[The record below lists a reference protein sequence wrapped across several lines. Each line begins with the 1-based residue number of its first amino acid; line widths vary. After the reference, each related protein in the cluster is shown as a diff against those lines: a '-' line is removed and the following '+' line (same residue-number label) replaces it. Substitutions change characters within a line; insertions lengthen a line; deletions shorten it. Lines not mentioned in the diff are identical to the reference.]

1 MMMMMN
7 LSLTSPAKPPA
18 TSLKPSAPSHQK
30 LPSPLSLLPAVNHPI
45 NFEPLRDRL
54 IKHLDAGHLYKAI
67 STLDVMAR
75 QNTHPDL
82 ITYSL
87 LLKACIRSREFQLG
101 KLVHTHLAQS
111 KLELDSVLFN
121 SLISLYSKSGDW
133 AEAHKIFEIMGNKR
147 DLVSWS
153 AMISCFAN
161 NKMEFEAILAFLD
174 MLENGFYPNEYC
186 FTAVIRACSKA
197 EFFSIG
203 EIMLGFLVKSGYLH
217 SDTNVGCALIDMFVK
232 GNSDLESAL
241 KVFDKMTDRN
251 VVAWTLMITRCTQ
264 LGYPRDAI
272 DLFLDMVLRGYVPD
286 RFTLSG
292 IISACTELESES
304 LLLGKQL
311 HSWVI
316 RSGFA
321 LDVCI
326 GCSLVDMYAKCT
338 VDGSL
343 DDARRVFDRLENHN
357 VMSWT
362 AIITGHVQCGGRDKE
377 AVELFCK
384 MMESPV
390 LPNHFT
396 FSSVLKACGNLSD
409 SHIGEQFYAH
419 SVKYGFASDD
429 CVGNSLVSMYA
440 KSGRMDNAQKAF
452 ESLFE
457 KNLVSYNTIVNAYA
471 KNFNSEGAFELF
483 HEITDTGIEVNAF
496 TFASLLS
503 GAANVGAIGKGEQI
517 HARLLKSGFQ
527 SNQHI
532 SNALIS
538 MYARCGHI
546 DAAFQVFNEMSDR
559 NVISWTSMIT
569 GFAKHGFATRALEIF
584 HKMLEAGIRPN
595 DITYIA
601 VLSACSHAGLVSEG
615 WEIFKSMHEKHGI
628 APRMEHYACMVDLLG
643 RSGSLREA
651 IEFINKMPC
660 TPDALVWRTFL
671 GACRIHHDKEL
682 GQHAAK
688 MILQQDPHD
697 AAAYI
702 LLSNLY
708 ASAGQWE
715 DVAQIRKN
723 MKERNLIKEAG
734 CSWIEVDNKIHRFH
748 VGDTSHPQV
757 QEIYKKLDEMALKIK
772 GLGYIPDTDFVLHE
786 LEEEQKEQYIFQH
799 SEKIAVAFGLISTSR
814 SKPIRV
820 FKNLRVCGDCH
831 TAIKYIS
838 MATRRE
844 IVLRDSNRFHHVKN
858 GTCSCND
865 YW

>member
-1 MMMMMN
+1 MMMS
-7 LSLTSPAKPPA
+7 LSLPSTAKIPPP
-18 TSLKPSAPSHQK
+18 SLKTSTRPNQK
-30 LPSPLSLLPAVNHPI
+30 LPPSIAINGPI

-54 IKHLDAGHLYKAI
+54 IKHLDAGHLHKAI
-67 STLDVMAR
+67 FTLDVMAR

-87 LLKACIRSREFQLG
+87 LLKACIRSRDFHLG
-101 KLVHTHLAQS
+101 KLVHTHLIDSQ
-111 KLELDSVLFN
+111 LQLDSVISN

-133 AEAHKIFEIMGNKR
+133 AKAHEIFERMENKR

-161 NKMEFEAILAFLD
+161 NNMEVEAILTFLD

-186 FTAVIRACSKA
+186 FTAVVRACSKA
-197 EFFSIG
+197 EFFTAG
-203 EIMLGFLVKSGYLH
+203 KTVLGFLVKSGYLE
-217 SDTNVGCALIDMFVK
+217 SDTNVGCSLIDMFVK
-232 GNSDLESAL
+232 GNRDLESAF
-241 KVFDKMTDRN
+241 KVFDKMHERN
-251 VVAWTLMITRCTQ
+251 VVVWTLMITRCTQ
-264 LGYPRDAI
+264 LGHPRDAI
-272 DLFLDMVLRGYVPD
+272 DLFLDMVQGGYVPD

-292 IISACTELESES
+292 VISACTELELES
-304 LLLGKQL
+304 LSLGKQL

-316 RSGFA
+316 KSGLA

-338 VDGSL
+338 ADGSL
-343 DDARRVFDRLENHN
+343 DDSRRVFDRMEDHN

-362 AIITGHVQCGGRDKE
+362 AIITGYMQIGYRDKE

-384 MMESPV
+384 MIKGPV

-396 FSSVLKACGNLSD
+396 FASVLKACGNLSD
-409 SHIGEQFYAH
+409 SNIGEQIYSHAI
-419 SVKYGFASDD
+419 KYGFASDD
-429 CVGNSLVSMYA
+429 CVGNSLISMYTRC
-440 KSGRMDNAQKAF
+440 GRMDNAQKAF

-457 KNLVSYNTIVNAYA
+457 KNLVSYNTIVDAYA
-471 KNFNSEGAFELF
+471 KNLDPQGAFELF
-483 HEITDTGIEVNAF
+483 NEITDIGIEVNAF

-503 GAANVGAIGKGEQI
+503 GASSIGAIGKGEQI
-517 HARLLKSGFQ
+517 HAKLIKSGFQ
-527 SNQHI
+527 SNQI
-532 SNALIS
+532 ICNSLIS

-546 DAAFQVFNEMSDR
+546 EAAFQVFSKMDDR

-569 GFAKHGFATRALEIF
+569 GFAKHGNAMRALEMF
-584 HKMLEAGIRPN
+584 HEMLKAGIRPN
-595 DITYIA
+595 EITYIA
-601 VLSACSHAGLVSEG
+601 VLSACSHAGLITEG
-615 WEIFKSMHEKHGI
+615 LEIFKSMRKEHGI

-651 IEFINKMPC
+651 IEFVNMMPC

-671 GACRIHHDKEL
+671 GACRVHHNKEL
-682 GQHAAK
+682 GEHAAK
-688 MILQQDPHD
+688 MILQQDPYD
-697 AAAYI
+697 TAAYI

-708 ASAGQWE
+708 ASSGQWE

-723 MKERNLIKEAG
+723 MKEKNLIKEAG
-734 CSWIEVDNKIHRFH
+734 CSWIEVDNKMHRFH
-748 VGDTSHPQV
+748 VADTSHPQA
-757 QEIYKKLDEMALKIK
+757 QEIYEKLDEMALKIK
-772 GLGYIPDTDFVLHE
+772 ELGYVPDTDFVLHE
-786 LEEEQKEQYIFQH
+786 LEEEQKEQYVFQH

-838 MATRRE
+838 MVTGRE
-844 IVLRDSNRFHHVKN
+844 IVLRDSNRFHHIKN